1 MVKKYTEWHKQGYA
15 RNFFSIAGFKE
26 FVPCEYQVEKDKDG
40 HISFAISAK
49 GQQLYRMDIEWNN
62 EARYADVDE
71 DDSNDD

>member
-1 MVKKYTEWHKQGYA
+1 M
-15 RNFFSIAGFKE
+15 
-26 FVPCEYQVEKDKDG
+26 EKDKDG